1 MIKALVVGLLAS
13 AGLLPAA
20 SAQQGTLRD
29 AMRARMQARVEA
41 RGDVPRGPGP
51 QAPGPRGEW
60 NRPDRPEHVDT
71 GGRGRRD
78 PGSGGRGGDRAGWGA
93 PPAPAP
99 APAPVPRPD
108 ARPGGWSYGAAPSGG
123 RGDVDRSRAEW
134 RSGRDRSPGWDRR
147 DDVRPRADGDWRST
161 RRDGAWER
169 RDRDDGAWQRR
180 DRGNHAWGG
189 GGDGGFGGGWGG
201 RDDRARWNRDW
212 RRDQRYDWSGYRSSN
227 RSAYRLP
234 RYYAPYGWG
243 GGYTRFGIG
252 VRIAPTLFARSY
264 WIDDPYAYRLPD
276 AYGPYRWVRYYDD
289 ALLVDLDSGQ
299 VVDVIY
305 DIFW

>member
-1 MIKALVVGLLAS
+1 MITALVVGLLAS
-13 AGLLPAA
+13 AGLVPAA
-20 SAQQGTLRD
+20 SAQQGTLRE

-41 RGDVPRGPGP
+41 GGDAPRAP
-51 QAPGPRGEW
+51 QAPAPRREW

-71 GGRGRRD
+71 GGWARRD
-78 PGSGGRGGDRAGWGA
+78 PGAGERGGDRAGWGVA
-93 PPAPAP
+93 PPPAS
-99 APAPVPRPD
+99 RPD
-108 ARPGGWSYGAAPSGG
+108 ARPGGWGYGAAPAEV
-123 RGDVDRSRAEW
+123 RGDADRSRAEW

-147 DDVRPRADGDWRST
+147 DDDRTRASGGWRSA
-161 RRDGAWER
+161 RRDG
-169 RDRDDGAWQRR
+169 DWQRR
-180 DRGNHAWGG
+180 DRGNYAWGG
-189 GGDGGFGGGWGG
+189 GYNGGWGG
-201 RDDRARWNRDW
+201 RDDRARWDRDW
-212 RRDQRYDWSGYRSSN
+212 RRDRRYDWNGYRSSN
-227 RSAYRLP
+227 RYAYRLP

-264 WIDDPYAYRLPD
+264 WIDDPWSYRLPD

>member
-1 MIKALVVGLLAS
+1 MIKALVVGLLVG
-13 AGLLPAA
+13 AGLVPAA
-20 SAQQGTLRD
+20 ASSQQGTLRD

-41 RGDVPRGPGP
+41 RGEAPREPGP
-51 QAPGPRGEW
+51 RAPAPMPRGEW
-60 NRPDRPEHVDT
+60 NRPDRPERVDT
-71 GGRGRRD
+71 GGWPRRD
-78 PGSGGRGGDRAGWGA
+78 TGNGGRGGDRAGWAA
-93 PPAPAP
+93 PPAPTP
-99 APAPVPRPD
+99 APAPRPG
-108 ARPGGWSYGAAPSGG
+108 ARPGGWGYGAAPAV
-123 RGDVDRSRAEW
+123 RGDGDRSRAEW

-147 DDVRPRADGDWRST
+147 DDARTRADGDWRSA
-161 RRDGAWER
+161 RSGDGWER
-169 RDRDDGAWQRR
+169 RDFDDGAWQRR
-180 DRGNHAWGG
+180 DRGNYAWGNG
-189 GGDGGFGGGWGG
+189 GNGSWGG
-201 RDDRARWNRDW
+201 RDDRARWDRDW

-227 RSAYRLP
+227 RYAYRLP

>member
-1 MIKALVVGLLAS
+1 MIKALVVGLLVG
-13 AGLLPAA
+13 AGLVPAA

-41 RGDVPRGPGP
+41 RGDAPRGPGP
-51 QAPGPRGEW
+51 QAAAPVPRGDW
-60 NRPDRPEHVDT
+60 NRPDRPERVDT
-71 GGRGRRD
+71 GGWARRD
-78 PGSGGRGGDRAGWGA
+78 PGNGGRGGRAGWRA
-93 PPAPAP
+93 PPVPAPAP
-99 APAPVPRPD
+99 APRPD
-108 ARPGGWSYGAAPSGG
+108 ARPGGWGYGAAPAV
-123 RGDVDRSRAEW
+123 RGESDRSRAEW
-134 RSGRDRSPGWDRR
+134 RSGRDRSPGWDGR
-147 DDVRPRADGDWRST
+147 DDARTRVDGDWRSA
-161 RRDGAWER
+161 RSGDGWQR
-169 RDRDDGAWQRR
+169 RDRDDDAWQRR
-180 DRGNHAWGG
+180 DRGSYAWSNGG
-189 GGDGGFGGGWGG
+189 NGRWGG
-201 RDDRARWNRDW
+201 RDDRARWDRDW

-227 RSAYRLP
+227 RYAYRLP

>member
-1 MIKALVVGLLAS
+1 MIKALVVGLLVS
-13 AGLLPAA
+13 AGLVPAA

-41 RGDVPRGPGP
+41 RGDAPRGSGP
-51 QAPGPRGEW
+51 QAQAPRAEW

-71 GGRGRRD
+71 GGLARREQ
-78 PGSGGRGGDRAGWGA
+78 GNSGRGGDRAGWGA

-99 APAPVPRPD
+99 VSRPD
-108 ARPGGWSYGAAPSGG
+108 ARPGGWGYGAAPAEV

-147 DDVRPRADGDWRST
+147 DDGNWRSA
-161 RRDGAWER
+161 RRDGGWEQ
-169 RDRDDGAWQRR
+169 RDRDDARQRR
-180 DRGNHAWGG
+180 DRSNYAWGNGDNG
-189 GGDGGFGGGWGG
+189 GYNGGWRG
-201 RDDRARWNRDW
+201 REDRARWDRDW
-212 RRDQRYDWSGYRSSN
+212 RRDQRFDWSGYRSSN

-243 GGYTRFGIG
+243 AGYTRFGIG